1 MKHIIEKISNHCI
14 EEVDEYIDQIIEMY
28 MSVDNYKLD
37 EYDGN
42 ELELKIKQQIL
53 FSLIKRVK
61 K

>member
-53 FSLIKRVK
+53 FSLIKRVTK
-61 K
+61 

>member
-14 EEVDEYIDQIIEMY
+14 EEIDEYIDQIIDMY

-53 FSLIKRVK
+53 FSLIKRVTK
-61 K
+61 

>member
-14 EEVDEYIDQIIEMY
+14 EEIDEYIDQIIEMY

-42 ELELKIKQQIL
+42 ELELKIKQQIAIFL
-53 FSLIKRVK
+53 KNKLK

>member
-14 EEVDEYIDQIIEMY
+14 EEIDEYIDQIIEMY

-53 FSLIKRVK
+53 FSLIKRVTK
-61 K
+61 